1 MPPSDPV
8 QLTELFSDLLSQPT
22 VPPHVADKL
31 NSMGA
36 NVMSFRMPNNQIV
49 TVLGSKN
56 AGRYRVQG
64 SSYDSLWL
72 TVAELILRLRSHF
85 GPDDVSVKSNSLIS
99 CADAIPLKEYYRTIE
114 KHFKA
119 RVKLAE
125 TESMLNDRAQQF
137 RVVQKR
143 LLVRFKAKNPAPL
156 NNMDT
161 LLRSTYQ
168 SLQELG
174 QQAIKMEQ
182 ALLKTKGT
190 LQCMTEIVLLRMRMQ
205 FKLDTQSF
213 AILRS
218 HLSPIVADT
227 TVQGWEECVNAAMM
241 HLLRTVLAKSVKD
254 STSVV
259 QPLKFPSSTS
269 KLQKHLTIVLKRMA
283 AGKRGP
289 RFFGDVVPCSCTD
302 WCFFSFCVA
311 AAQVEA
317 CWGPVRVLVSLALVN
332 LKGVRQKKNDVLL
345 PSAPRTKI
353 SRKISEIRG
362 SINKMF
368 TCDIFF
374 SSVNF
379 VPSPRYSNAFLIG
392 VGNAMP
398 ML

>member
-1 MPPSDPV
+1 MCEALTLFVLLPFFPSFLLSFFPSSPPPTTTTTTVLCTRPADPV

-85 GPDDVSVKSNSLIS
+85 GPDDVSVKSNRLIS

-114 KHFKA
+114 THFKA

-182 ALLKTKGT
+182 TLLKTKGT

-205 FKLDTQSF
+205 FKLDTESF
-213 AILRS
+213 AVLRS

-289 RFFGDVVPCSCTD
+289 RFFLG
-302 WCFFSFCVA
+302 
-311 AAQVEA
+311 
-317 CWGPVRVLVSLALVN
+317 GGRGVL
-332 LKGVRQKKNDVLL
+332 
-345 PSAPRTKI
+345 
-353 SRKISEIRG
+353 
-362 SINKMF
+362 
-368 TCDIFF
+368 
-374 SSVNF
+374 
-379 VPSPRYSNAFLIG
+379 FL
-392 VGNAMP
+392 
-398 ML
+398 